1 MLEVFINQRDNHWKN
16 KTGHVCDKGYFKDQ
30 GFGKEDAKDEKSVLF
45 LNHSWAQ
52 NTFSF
57 SHSYSWKSQKFHK
70 GRERKVL
77 FKNH

>member
-1 MLEVFINQRDNHWKN
+1 MLKVLIDQRNSHLKN
-16 KTGHVCDKGYFKDQ
+16 KASVVCDKGYFKDQ
-30 GFGKEDAKDEKSVLF
+30 GFGKEDAEDEKPVLF
-45 LNHSWAQ
+45 SNYSWAQ

-70 GRERKVL
+70 GREREVL